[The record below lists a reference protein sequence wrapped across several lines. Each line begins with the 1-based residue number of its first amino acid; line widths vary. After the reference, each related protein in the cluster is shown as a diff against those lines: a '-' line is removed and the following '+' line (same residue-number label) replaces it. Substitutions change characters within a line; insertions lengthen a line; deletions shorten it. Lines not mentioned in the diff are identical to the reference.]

1 MKDKYTS
8 DRPMEIAF
16 EFIIICI
23 LSVWALFVMS
33 MCGCT
38 DAHLNA
44 FKSGVVSV
52 SECALHTSLGC
63 ASQAAAG
70 CETPS
75 TMDGYGDYGQCLV
88 NKSAS
93 CSGRGLGLCLL
104 KGIGNAIGSTSVAAG
119 GVGCTGEESLD
130 EVRACVG
137 DVTLVTE
144 SEAVSAVA
152 ACYRRVCMGN

>member
-63 ASQAAAG
+63 ASQAAWMRNALHDG
-70 CETPS
+70 WVAEI
-75 TMDGYGDYGQCLV
+75 MDNV
-88 NKSAS
+88 W
-93 CSGRGLGLCLL
+93 
-104 KGIGNAIGSTSVAAG
+104 
-119 GVGCTGEESLD
+119 
-130 EVRACVG
+130 
-137 DVTLVTE
+137 
-144 SEAVSAVA
+144 
-152 ACYRRVCMGN
+152 